1 VKEKRNKAHN
11 SNSTIHRS
19 DGAVVAQEFLG
30 GFSRRTG
37 KAKIPVRPVTNAF
50 QLSHHFFF
58 NKHPKT
64 LYHDNPVRPVTN
76 AHQYYYH
83 FYTNKYPKTL
93 YHDNPVRPVKEKRKK
108 AHNSDSKIHR
118 SDGAVIAQEFLGGF
132 SRRTGKRLSINFLN
146 KS

>member
-58 NKHPKT
+58 NK
-64 LYHDNPVRPVTN
+64 
-76 AHQYYYH
+76 
-83 FYTNKYPKTL
+83 YPKTL
-93 YHDNPVRPVKEKRKK
+93 YHDNPVRPVKEKVKKLTIQVVKSTGRTALSSRRSFWVVSAVGPGRRK
-108 AHNSDSKIHR
+108 SR
-118 SDGAVIAQEFLGGF
+118 SD
-132 SRRTGKRLSINFLN
+132 R
-146 KS
+146 